1 MPLLGIEG
9 LSDYN
14 VPHRAAFTGSGPGQ
28 TFIGSDFRNAYVPG
42 PAVPTGAGQTVGLL
56 EIEGGFYAS
65 DIAAYENLAK
75 ISTNVVLETFPI
87 DGYDEGPGSQLA
99 NEEVSADIEMAIAM
113 APGLQ
118 RVIVYEGV
126 TYYGIDV
133 LNTMATDNRATAAP
147 LTRT

>member
-1 MPLLGIEG
+1 
-9 LSDYN
+9 
-14 VPHRAAFTGSGPGQ
+14 
-28 TFIGSDFRNAYVPG
+28 
-42 PAVPTGAGQTVGLL
+42 VGLL